1 METDNLGRIQRSGKK
16 IIKSANSL
24 SILATI
30 TAVFLWSTSFVATKI
45 AYNSFTPLTLGAIR
59 FLIATIILGIIMK
72 FAKQDL
78 KKPSRKDLGYISLS
92 GLLGITIFYSM
103 ENIGVKLTT
112 ASNAAL
118 IVASYPVITMLFDFL
133 LTRKRI
139 TWIKGVGIGLA
150 VIGVYQITYHSPNQG
165 GSQQLFGSVILI
177 LAGVAF
183 TFYTFTTSKSVAK
196 YSLITVSFYQTLA
209 GSLAFIPLSIIE
221 RTSWKIPTIE
231 SVIIVLYLGIFCS
244 VIAFLLYNYGLRN
257 ISSGSAVALLNLVP
271 VFGVLF
277 SILFLNE
284 VIGIHHLIGGLI
296 VILGVFLSALEPN
309 PKQSGGENH
318 E

>member
-1 METDNLGRIQRSGKK
+1 MDTDNLRENQKSGTK
-16 IIKSANSL
+16 IIKNAKSL
-24 SILATI
+24 SMLAAV
-30 TAVFLWSTSFVATKI
+30 TAIFLWSTSFVATKI
-45 AYNSFTPLTLGAIR
+45 AYNSFTPLTLGATR

-72 FAKQDL
+72 ITKQDF
-78 KKPSRKDLGYISLS
+78 KKPSRKDIGYISLS

-118 IVASYPVITMLFDFL
+118 IVASYPAITVLIDFL
-133 LTRKRI
+133 FNRKGI
-139 TWIKGVGIGLA
+139 TLIKGIGIALA
-150 VIGVYQITYHSPNQG
+150 VIGVYQITFHSPNQG
-165 GSQQLFGSVILI
+165 GSQQLIGSVILI

-183 TFYTFTTSKSVAK
+183 TFYTFTTSKCVAK

-209 GSLAFIPLSIIE
+209 GTLVFIPLSMLE
-221 RTSWKIPTIE
+221 RSSWKIPTIDA
-231 SVIIVLYLGIFCS
+231 VITVLYLGIFCS

-271 VFGVLF
+271 VFGVIF
-277 SILFLNE
+277 SVLFLNE
-284 VIGIHHLIGGLI
+284 VIGIHHLIGGFI
-296 VILGVFLSALEPN
+296 VILGVFLSVLETN
-309 PKQSGGENH
+309 PKKPGGENH

>member
-1 METDNLGRIQRSGKK
+1 METDNLGRIQRSGTK
-16 IIKSANSL
+16 IIKRANSL
-24 SILATI
+24 SILATV

-45 AYNSFTPLTLGAIR
+45 AYDSFTPLTLGAIR

-118 IVASYPVITMLFDFL
+118 IVASYPAITVLFDFL

-139 TWIKGVGIGLA
+139 TWIKGLGIALA

-221 RTSWKIPTIE
+221 RSSWKIPTIE

-284 VIGIHHLIGGLI
+284 VIGIYHLIGGLI
-296 VILGVFLSALEPN
+296 VILGVFLSALEAN
-309 PKQSGGENH
+309 SKQPGGENH

>member
-1 METDNLGRIQRSGKK
+1 METNNLVGKQSSVTK
-16 IIKSANSL
+16 TFKNEKFL
-24 SILATI
+24 SMVAVV
-30 TAVFLWSTSFVATKI
+30 TAIFLWSTSFVATKI

-59 FLIATIILGIIMK
+59 FLIATIILGTIMK
-72 FAKQDL
+72 TTKQDT
-78 KKPSRKDLGYISLS
+78 KKPSLKDLGYISLS

-103 ENIGVKLTT
+103 ENIGVNLTT

-118 IVASYPVITMLFDFL
+118 IVASYPAITVLFDFL
-133 LTRKRI
+133 FNRKGI
-139 TWIKGVGIGLA
+139 TLIKGLGIALA

-165 GSQQLFGSVILI
+165 GSQQFFGSIILI

-209 GSLAFIPLSIIE
+209 GTLAFIPLSIIE
-221 RTSWKIPTIE
+221 RSSWKIPTID

-244 VIAFLLYNYGLRN
+244 VIAFLLYNYGLRK

-271 VFGVLF
+271 VFGVIF
-277 SILFLNE
+277 SVLFLNE
-284 VIGIHHLIGGLI
+284 VIGIHHIFGGFI
-296 VILGVFLSALEPN
+296 VIVGVFLSALETN
-309 PKQSGGENH
+309 QKQLGGENH

>member
-1 METDNLGRIQRSGKK
+1 METDNLRRIQRSGTK
-16 IIKSANSL
+16 IIKRANSL
-24 SILATI
+24 SILATV

-45 AYNSFTPLTLGAIR
+45 AYDSFTPLTLGAIR

-118 IVASYPVITMLFDFL
+118 IVASYPAITVLFDFL

-139 TWIKGVGIGLA
+139 TWIKGLGIALA

-221 RTSWKIPTIE
+221 RSSWKIPTIE

-284 VIGIHHLIGGLI
+284 VIGIYHLIGGLI

-309 PKQSGGENH
+309 SKQPEGENH

>member
-1 METDNLGRIQRSGKK
+1 METDNLGRIQRSGTK
-16 IIKSANSL
+16 IIKRANSL
-24 SILATI
+24 SILATV

-45 AYNSFTPLTLGAIR
+45 AYDSFTPLTLGAIR

-118 IVASYPVITMLFDFL
+118 IVASYPAITVLFDFL

-139 TWIKGVGIGLA
+139 TWIKGLGIALA

-221 RTSWKIPTIE
+221 RSSWKIPTIE

-284 VIGIHHLIGGLI
+284 VIGIYHLIGGLI

-309 PKQSGGENH
+309 SKQPGGENH

>member
-1 METDNLGRIQRSGKK
+1 M
-16 IIKSANSL
+16 
-24 SILATI
+24 
-30 TAVFLWSTSFVATKI
+30 
-45 AYNSFTPLTLGAIR
+45 
-59 FLIATIILGIIMK
+59 
-72 FAKQDL
+72 

-118 IVASYPVITMLFDFL
+118 IVASYPVITVLFDFL

>member
-1 METDNLGRIQRSGKK
+1 METDNLGRIQRSGTKK
-16 IIKSANSL
+16 IKRANSL
-24 SILATI
+24 SILATV

-45 AYNSFTPLTLGAIR
+45 AYDSFTPLTLGAIR

-118 IVASYPVITMLFDFL
+118 IVASYPAITVLFDFL

-139 TWIKGVGIGLA
+139 TWIKGLGIALA

-221 RTSWKIPTIE
+221 RSSWKIPTIE

-284 VIGIHHLIGGLI
+284 VIGIYHLIGGLI

-309 PKQSGGENH
+309 SKQPGGENH